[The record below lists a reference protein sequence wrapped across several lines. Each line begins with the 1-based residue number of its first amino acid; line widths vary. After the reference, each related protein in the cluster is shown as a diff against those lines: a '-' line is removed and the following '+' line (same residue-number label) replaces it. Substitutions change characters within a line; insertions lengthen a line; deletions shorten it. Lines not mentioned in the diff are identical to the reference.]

1 MGNDLLRGKP
11 YQGPKNE
18 EVDATCSHPSFSGWS
33 EHSRHNLRLSCLIIF
48 ILSVLFLFLFLF
60 SVRIAVTLRASDN
73 GVFQGQVQ
81 EHGFVLAEKKKIPN

>member
-48 ILSVLFLFLFLF
+48 ILSVLFLFLF